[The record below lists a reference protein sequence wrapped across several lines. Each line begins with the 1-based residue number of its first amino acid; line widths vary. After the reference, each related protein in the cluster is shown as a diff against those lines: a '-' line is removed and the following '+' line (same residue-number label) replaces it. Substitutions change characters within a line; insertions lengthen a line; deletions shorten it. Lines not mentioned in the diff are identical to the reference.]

1 MTLPY
6 DIPHLST
13 ADFGVL
19 LESLPDAFLAVNGEW
34 RLVYVNARAVRL
46 LAHPPGVGTGTLLW
60 DAFPWLPG
68 SPLLRALQ
76 QVKDRHLPMT
86 LTEYLLPLGVWA
98 EVRAFPQDG
107 GVAMLLRDVTA
118 DRRRDDRAATL
129 QAVASNLAG
138 TLEAA
143 EVVQVILEHVL
154 PAVGAFGG
162 SVYRLAPD
170 GQDLR
175 LLGMHGYGLEVLS
188 GWERVPLGLDVM
200 MSESARESRPLHYG
214 AAGLRARYPYLTLK
228 SGTVSASALP
238 LLVGEQLLGVMGLS
252 FADDHVFDEDEQSF
266 LLAIAGQCA
275 LALDRAALYDA
286 VKEERDRYAT
296 LVQTGTQ
303 QVWSVSPQQSFVADW
318 WLTLTGQTLQQASG
332 LGWLDAVHPDDRRA
346 VMALWR
352 SLNASPAASDTELR
366 LWTAAHGYR
375 HFRAYTTPR
384 LTEDG
389 QLKEWVGTLED
400 VTEHFEHEA
409 QERAWTENLAEQV
422 SARTAELRRANA
434 LLSAES
440 DALHSFAQFTE
451 TVGAQAN
458 LTVLA
463 RGAVETLGSALPG
476 CGAVYVQVGDDAWP
490 AVAWTGP
497 TALAVEQAA
506 GQTAEHAARTKLA
519 AGLVAGLAADD
530 WLRGLRCGQPTTF
543 LLNRPH
549 ALHAV
554 LPGQSALAF
563 MPVCAGGQVVGL
575 LAAGLADSGRW
586 TERDQAVFSAVGR
599 ALTLAAERG
608 EHVRQ
613 IEVANEE
620 LDAFSHSVSHDLRT
634 PLRHIRG
641 FSGMLR
647 EQVAGRLGDG
657 ELRRL
662 DHIISAA
669 DRMSSMVD
677 DLLALARLSRQ
688 ELNLQPTDLTQLVAQ
703 VRSDLAPDETG
714 RRVSWKVH
722 DLPEVRVDAGLI
734 RQVFA
739 NLLGNALKY
748 TRTRTVAEIE
758 VWGEASASGLV
769 VHVRDNGVGFDPRY
783 QHRLF
788 GVFQRLHREAEFE
801 GMGVGLAN
809 VKRVVERHGGR
820 IWATSVPG
828 EGATFSFSL
837 P

>member
-6 DIPHLST
+6 AIPRLST

-34 RLVYVNARAVRL
+34 QLVYVNARAVRL
-46 LAHPPGVGTGTLLW
+46 LALPPEVGTGSLLW
-60 DAFPWLPG
+60 DVFPWLPG
-68 SPLLRALQ
+68 SALLNALK
-76 QVKDRHLPMT
+76 QVRDRQLPTT
-86 LTEYLLPLGVWA
+86 LTEFLPPLGIWA
-98 EVRAFPQDG
+98 EMRVFPQDG
-107 GVAMLLRDVTA
+107 GVALLLRDVTA
-118 DRRRDDRAATL
+118 DRRRADRASTL
-129 QAVASNLAG
+129 HAVASSLAG

-143 EVVQVILEHVL
+143 EVVKVILEHVL

-170 GQDLR
+170 NQNLR
-175 LLGMHGYGLEVLS
+175 LLGAHGYELDVLS
-188 GWERVPLGLDVM
+188 GWESVPLDLDVM
-200 MSESARESRPLHYG
+200 MSESAREHRPLHYG
-214 AAGLRARYPYLTLK
+214 AAGLRERYPHLALT
-228 SGTVSASALP
+228 SGTVSASVLP
-238 LLVGEQLLGVMGLS
+238 LLVGQRLLGVMGLS
-252 FADDHVFDEDEQSF
+252 LGDDHIFDEEEQLF

-318 WLTLTGQTLQQASG
+318 WLTLTGQTPQQASG
-332 LGWLDAVHPDDRRA
+332 LGWLDAVHPDDRGA
-346 VMALWR
+346 VLDMWR
-352 SLNASPAASDTELR
+352 SVNASPAASDTALR
-366 LWTAAHGYR
+366 LWTAARGYR

-384 LTEDG
+384 LTADG

-400 VTEHFEHEA
+400 VTESFEHEA
-409 QERAWTENLAEQV
+409 RERAWTENLAEQV

-434 LLSAES
+434 SLSAES

-451 TVGAQAN
+451 TVGAQAD

-463 RGAVETLGSALPG
+463 RGAVETLSSALPG
-476 CGAVYVQVGDDAWP
+476 CSAAYFEVGDEVWP
-490 AVAWTGP
+490 AVAWTGRA
-497 TALAVEQAA
+497 ALGAA
-506 GQTAEHAARTKLA
+506 
-519 AGLVAGLAADD
+519 LAADQ
-530 WLRGLRCGQPTTF
+530 WLLSLRCEQPARF
-543 LLNRPH
+543 PLKGPN
-549 ALHAV
+549 ALHRA
-554 LPGQSALAF
+554 LPGQGALAF

-575 LAAGLADSGRW
+575 LAAGLTGNGRW

-647 EQVAGRLGDG
+647 EQVADKLGEG

-688 ELNLQPTDLTQLVAQ
+688 ELNLQPTDLTELVSR
-703 VRSDLAPDETG
+703 VRSDLAPDEAG
-714 RRVSWKVH
+714 RTVVWSVR
-722 DLPEVRVDAGLI
+722 DLPVVRVDAGLI

-748 TRTRTVAEIE
+748 TRTRPVAEIE
-758 VWGEASASGLV
+758 VWGEVSASGAV
-769 VHVRDNGVGFDPRY
+769 IHVRDNGVGFDPHY

-820 IWATSVPG
+820 IWATSEPG
-828 EGATFSFSL
+828 RGATFSFSL